1 MSHQTNN
8 QAAPIANH
16 AVEKTLWHI
25 GEQAPVLHSALLGL
39 IPDLPVRLAG
49 LQETLP
55 CAATINA
62 FQAGDMQ
69 RPYRHLR
76 AFYQT
81 LPHGAGV
88 LAHKGTEVHA
98 DDRSLHLAMLA
109 EFRVDYPMRGKSL
122 FPATEHF
129 ALVEQKIPL
138 ALSAFEAVEDAC
150 AAASM
155 QEAHLARFGELARTP
170 TPLLVVQWPTAVRDA
185 HLQALRPLLSER
197 ALRIVETA
205 SEQGLAAIIYHY
217 PSLPL
222 RVAHLPMELKCF
234 SGGAWLEK
242 LAELTQ
248 PEQVVERWI
257 DLVARM
263 LALGFLPGRTEHI
276 GIGHCLEMQNAV
288 IDGGFV
294 DLGSIVAMS
303 KVRNERAFLEMLL
316 AAFSDLAKT
325 VRHFLLGNVSD
336 VEAEYRNPSL
346 VMSTTMQRIM
356 PELLRRIAL
365 YGPLEPRLQSYLARS
380 QEPVFSALSKE
391 LALLT
396 PLSANDME
404 HA

>member
-1 MSHQTNN
+1 MSSQNRP
-8 QAAPIANH
+8 PIALH
-16 AVEKTLWHI
+16 AVDAVLWSVS
-25 GEQAPVLHSALLGL
+25 EQAPALHSALQNIIPGL
-39 IPDLPVRLAG
+39 PARLAG
-49 LQETLP
+49 LRQTLP

-81 LPHGAGV
+81 LPDGAGV

-98 DDRSLHLAMLA
+98 DDRGLHLAMLA

-129 ALVEQKIPL
+129 PLVEQKIPL

-170 TPLLVVQWPTAVRDA
+170 TPLLVVKWPDSVRDA

-205 SEQGLAAIIYHY
+205 AADGLAAIIYHY

-222 RVAHLPMELKCF
+222 RVAHLPIELKRF
-234 SGGAWLEK
+234 TTGTWPEK
-242 LAELTQ
+242 LAQLTQ
-248 PEQVVERWI
+248 PELVIDRWI

-276 GIGHCLEMQNAV
+276 GIGHCLEIQNAV

-303 KVRNERAFLEMLL
+303 GVRTERAFLEMLL

-325 VRHFLLGNVSD
+325 IRHFMLGNVAD

-346 VMSTTMQRIM
+346 VMLTTLQRVV

-365 YGPLEPRLQSYLARS
+365 YGPLEPRLQSYLDRS
-380 QEPVFSALSKE
+380 QATVFAALTTE

-396 PLSANDME
+396 PLSTNDME